1 MSKAGKG
8 GKNAPKVRGW
18 TASDYET
25 TGMKA
30 DEIEEIKEAFDI
42 FDNDLSGAIS
52 VAELTSSFKSLGFD
66 VAHSN
71 VYEILKDLDKDGNG
85 EIDFTEFLDLLST
98 KLSAENTREEIEKV
112 FKMFDADRTGEISV
126 ENLMQVART
135 LGDDI
140 SPENL
145 ASVLQTSDVDQ
156 DGRLTFEDFYAI
168 MTRASVEDRAAML
181 RKAEA
186 EKPKPKPEKP
196 KVEAP
201 RPVEAPVHVEGPK
214 PVEAPVLVEAPV
226 PVKDTTEKFE
236 NEETRPET
244 EMNTPINE
252 GPSIPDSE
260 NFAMK
265 ANGEPEQY
273 RFQMIGRYMSAG
285 NWNDMTFKKIFMDDS
300 GKLEG
305 RGSDAM
311 GFWSVKGE
319 FIQVDLPEEGGVPT
333 KDYMELVLHKEYKD
347 AANVNIRGHF
357 DPIASLMVGQW
368 WPEGKPETTHNCQV
382 KMGAPVWT
390 GTQSYRK
397 DLAKPE
403 EEVSFMFAIEAG
415 KIVGYGVDGEEF
427 DGDDFYTIH
436 GGFDFAAHTVRFV
449 CVYHATGVSRWY
461 EGETRVDGSSDI
473 IYGAHGIEGQDEP
486 HGEFEI
492 RYKHKSGFIDW

>member
-8 GKNAPKVRGW
+8 GKNAVKVRGW

-30 DEIEEIKEAFDI
+30 DEIEEIKEAFDM

-71 VYEILKDLDKDGNG
+71 VFEILKDLDKDGNG
-85 EIDFTEFLDLLST
+85 EIDFTEFLDLLAT
-98 KLSAENTREEIEKV
+98 KLSAENSREEIEKV

-168 MTRASVEDRAAML
+168 MTRASVEDRAEML

-186 EKPKPKPEKP
+186 EKPKPKPEQP
-196 KVEAP
+196 KAEA
-201 RPVEAPVHVEGPK
+201 PK
-214 PVEAPVLVEAPV
+214 PVEAPVPVEASKPVEFPV
-226 PVKDTTEKFE
+226 PVEVPVEDPKEKFD

-244 EMNTPINE
+244 EQTTPIND
-252 GPSIPDSE
+252 GPKIPDSE
-260 NFAMK
+260 NFGLRAK
-265 ANGEPEQY
+265 DEPEQY

-285 NWNDMTFKKIFMDDS
+285 KWNDMTFKKIFMDDS

-311 GFWSVKGE
+311 GFWSVTGE
-319 FIQVDLPEEGGVPT
+319 FIQVDLPEEGQEPT
-333 KDYMELVLHKEYKD
+333 KDFMELVMHKEYKG
-347 AANVNIRGHF
+347 APNVDIRGHF
-357 DPIASLMVGQW
+357 DPIASIMIGQW
-368 WPEGKPETTHNCQV
+368 WTEGTPDNTHNCQV
-382 KMGAPVWT
+382 KMAAPEWT
-390 GTQSYRK
+390 GTKSYRE
-397 DLAKPE
+397 DFAKPE
-403 EEVSFMFAIEAG
+403 EEIKFMFAVDSG

-427 DGDDFYTIH
+427 NGDDFYTIH
-436 GGFDFAAHTVRFV
+436 GSFDYTSHTVRFV
-449 CVYHATGVSRWY
+449 CVYHATGVVRWY
-461 EGETRVDGSSDI
+461 EGEARVDGGSDI